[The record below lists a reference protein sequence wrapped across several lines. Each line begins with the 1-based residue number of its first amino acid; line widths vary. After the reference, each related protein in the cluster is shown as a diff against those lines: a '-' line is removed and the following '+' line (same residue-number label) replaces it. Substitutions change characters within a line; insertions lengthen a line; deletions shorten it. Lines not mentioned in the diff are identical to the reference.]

1 MQTMRFIHHNGGST
15 KFDSNAKWPI
25 STNSMSLRAA
35 VLDNYRQSQQRRR
48 SEETTLELTAAQ
60 TSPKRVLSAFSFLR
74 DGGAVQSLLTSCHS
88 SWTSCGHWRA
98 LSFTSVVTAFVPL
111 SLSVPWYPVL
121 PLRLCMTLFLCAP
134 SVIQFSLLTLLSCY
148 MLYVTSLLASTIFA
162 IGAMHF
168 CFV

>member
-60 TSPKRVLSAFSFLR
+60 ASPKHVLSAFSFLR
-74 DGGAVQSLLTSCHS
+74 DGGAVQSLLTSGHS
-88 SWTSCGHWRA
+88 S
-98 LSFTSVVTAFVPL
+98 
-111 SLSVPWYPVL
+111 
-121 PLRLCMTLFLCAP
+121 
-134 SVIQFSLLTLLSCY
+134 
-148 MLYVTSLLASTIFA
+148 
-162 IGAMHF
+162 
-168 CFV
+168 